1 MMMSAIACGLGLMAQ
16 APANAPAP
24 QVPDTI
30 VGVTL
35 VQPVTAEVGVVLS
48 NQMQVQQ
55 EALVNGWEVTQV
67 VADQNGA
74 LVDVQFVPV
83 GNNLNIIYLGLNDDI
98 LFRRSSAAL
107 SPKADE
113 VLSHLAANLQNF
125 PQTNVTIIGYASH
138 TGNANDNLDLSQSRA
153 QNVMDYLV
161 TKGVDPT
168 RMKTIAKGWSDPV
181 ASNATAAG
189 RAQNRRVEIWI
200 TPNQQMIDAAQK

>member
-1 MMMSAIACGLGLMAQ
+1 MIMSALACGFGLMAQ
-16 APANAPAP
+16 APAAPA

-48 NQMQVQQ
+48 NQMKVQQ

-67 VADQNGA
+67 VADQNAA

-83 GNNLNIIYLGLNDDI
+83 GNSLNVIYLGLNDDI
-98 LFRRSSAAL
+98 LFRRNSAAL

-113 VLSHLAANLQNF
+113 VLNHLAANLQNF
-125 PQTNVTIIGYASH
+125 PQTNVTIVGYASH

-200 TPNQQMIDAAQK
+200 TPNQAMIDAAN